1 MMGMKMMIKLIK
13 TSPALCFLSFAD
25 CNALQLSAETRW
37 IILAIIIIIIL
48 GLSWDYLGNPWRWFI
63 ISTKSSFG
71 IWSNNN
77 RDEQINH
84 LSWNGWFWRCGRSP
98 LCPCTTL
105 WTSRSSFVPLKKV
118 EFCNMVMMKK
128 DVHTNG
134 WMLKLRCWGRKFS
147 TSQVWVKRFLLLL
160 PVLELFASK
169 NYLVGQVEKS
179 ISQCATHH
187 CLFLLQV
194 KC

>member
-1 MMGMKMMIKLIK
+1 MMGMKMMIKWIK

-37 IILAIIIIIIL
+37 IILAIIILIIL
-48 GLSWDYLGNPWRWFI
+48 GLCGNPWRWFI

-128 DVHTNG
+128 DVHTKG